1 MSGGLLNLGARAL
14 MSNQV
19 ALQVTGNN
27 ISNVN
32 TAGYSR
38 QTAVMSAV
46 QGDFTG
52 SGSIGKGV
60 EVSTVQRV
68 YDEFLTKHE
77 VTFDQCMSLS
87 QQLAIAAR
95 IMAHGIENPRSEEG
109 IAMLMTMARM

>member
-1 MSGGLLNLGARAL
+1 

-52 SGSIGKGV
+52 SGYIGKGV

-68 YDEFLTKHE
+68 YDEFLTKQA
-77 VTFDQCMSLS
+77 TATASIKSLD
-87 QQLAIAAR
+87 AAR
-95 IMAHGIENPRSEEG
+95 ADKVSQM
-109 IAMLMTMARM
+109 